1 MASKYS
7 TVQTNDEVGHRWP
20 WLQYVH
26 ENGRSIFVAPSGL
39 LYVDWLD
46 QTLTCCFR
54 LWFFEDD
61 NSYGDHGVDHSAV
74 YNAFILPNVASV
86 VCHLQSENERSNCVA
101 PLGLQYVNR
110 LD

>member
-1 MASKYS
+1 MTILVVTTGLT
-7 TVQTNDEVGHRWP
+7 TVNNTFFTLPNVALVVCQPQG
-20 WLQYVH
+20 

-39 LYVDWLD
+39 LYVDW
-46 QTLTCCFR
+46 
-54 LWFFEDD
+54 FFEDD
-61 NSYGDHGVDHSAV
+61 NSCGDHGVDHSAV

-86 VCHLQSENERSNCVA
+86 VCHLQSENGRSNFVA